1 MFVNKMTPRT
11 VLLGL
16 CAWFITAA
24 VQAGPAIQH
33 WQTGNGVRVY
43 FVPAPQLPMIDVR
56 VVFAA
61 GSARDGAK
69 PGLAQLTSGLLAE
82 GAGGLNADVIA
93 QGFEGLGAQFGAGVD
108 RDMAWTSLRTLSDNK
123 LSVPALDLM
132 AKVLRHAD
140 FPAQAFERERS
151 RMLIGLREEEE
162 KPEQIA
168 EKAFYKALYKDHPYA
183 TPPEGTKTSLES
195 LKRADVLAFYKQYYV
210 AHNALIAIV
219 GALDRSAAEK
229 LAETVAGSL
238 PPGAAAPAL
247 PPVKALDAAQ
257 NIRLAHPSTQTHLF
271 VGQPGIA
278 RGDADYFALYV
289 ANHVLGGSGLVSRL
303 SDEIR
308 EKRGLSYS
316 VYSYFMPMA
325 QPGPFMMGL
334 QTRND
339 QADEAQRLMQE
350 TLVKYLA
357 EGPTDKELGAA
368 KQNITGGFPLRIDSN
383 SKILEYLA
391 VIGYYHLP
399 LDYMDTFSQKID
411 AITRSQAHTAFKQHI
426 NPDKLVTVRVGGS

>member
-1 MFVNKMTPRT
+1 MFVNKNTRA
-11 VLLGL
+11 VWYGV
-16 CAWFITAA
+16 CAWFSAAA
-24 VQAGPAIQH
+24 VQAGPVIQH
-33 WQTGNGVRVY
+33 WQTANGVRVY

-69 PGLAQLTSGLLAE
+69 PGVAQLTGGLLAE
-82 GAGGLNADVIA
+82 GAGGLGADAIA
-93 QGFEGLGAQFGAGVD
+93 QGFEGLGAQFGAGAD
-108 RDMAWTSLRTLSDNK
+108 RDMAWAGLRTLSDGK
-123 LSVPALDLM
+123 FSAPALALM
-132 AKVLRHAD
+132 AKLLRQAD
-140 FPAQAFERERS
+140 FPAPAFERERN

-162 KPEQIA
+162 KPEAIA

-183 TPPEGTKTSLES
+183 TPPEGTKASLEN
-195 LKRADVLAFYKQYYV
+195 LQRADVLAFYKQYYV
-210 AHNALIAIV
+210 AHNALLAIV
-219 GALDRSAAEK
+219 GALDRKAAEK
-229 LAETVAGSL
+229 LAETVVGSL
-238 PPGAAAPAL
+238 PAGEPAPAL

-257 NIRLAHPSTQTHLF
+257 TIRLSHPSTQTHFLI
-271 VGQPGIA
+271 GQPGIA

-316 VYSYFMPMA
+316 VYSYFLPMA
-325 QPGPFMMGL
+325 QPGPFVMGL

-339 QADEAQRLMQE
+339 QADAAQRLMQE

-357 EGPTDKELGAA
+357 EGPSDKELTAA

-383 SKILEYLA
+383 SKLLEYLA
-391 VIGYYHLP
+391 VIGFYKLP
-399 LDYMDTFSQKID
+399 LDYMDTFSQNID
-411 AITRSQAHTAFKQHI
+411 AITRPQAHAAFKRHI
-426 NPDKLVTVRVGGS
+426 DPDKLVTVRVGGS